1 MTTKTKRGLG
11 RTAGWTARALLAAL
25 ALAVAPP
32 AAQAQQHLRFATAQ
46 PPDSAIM
53 RCCYQPWI
61 DALNEGSNGTLDV
74 VAYPPPFAIANNM
87 WDRVTAG
94 VADIGNMITY
104 ATGLPFPRTA
114 VASLPGLA
122 SNAEAA
128 STALWRL
135 FERGMLDSSF
145 DEVHVLGL
153 YTPMGL
159 SLYSRTPVQSL
170 EDLAGMRVRSTGRET
185 SDALTALG
193 AAPNSITFSEAYQA
207 LSRGVVDGAI
217 GNGNSLVVFRFNEM
231 LEYEVENVPFGLSV
245 IAFIMNRDVYAGLEP
260 EARASI
266 DAWSGERLSRHLGRE
281 QDIIRDEF
289 NNQLLEAGTL
299 HRYTLPDEERAR
311 WMERLEPITQAWL
324 AETDGGQEVYDTFV
338 AEYNAVLAEIEAAAN

>member
-1 MTTKTKRGLG
+1 MTTTTKTASR
-11 RTAGWTARALLAAL
+11 RFARSLTAAL
-25 ALAVAPP
+25 ALSLLPMAAP
-32 AAQAQQHLRFATAQ
+32 AQQHLRFATAQ
-46 PPDSAIM
+46 APDSIIM

-74 VAYPPPFAIANNM
+74 APYPPPFAAADNM

-104 ATGLPFPRTA
+104 ATGLPFQRTA

-128 STALWRL
+128 SAALWRL
-135 FERGMLDSSF
+135 YEQGMLDDTF
-145 DEVHVLGL
+145 EEVHVLGL
-153 YTPMGL
+153 YTPMAL

-170 EDLAGMRVRSTGRET
+170 DDLAGMRVRSTGRET
-185 SDALTALG
+185 SAALEALG
-193 AAPNSITFSEAYQA
+193 ASPVSISFSEAYQA
-207 LSRGVVDGAI
+207 ISRGVVDGAV

-231 LEYEVENVPFGLSV
+231 LEYEVDNVSFGLSV
-245 IAFIMNRDVYAGLEP
+245 IAFIMNRDSYANLEP

-281 QDIIRDEF
+281 QDVLRAQF
-289 NNQLLEAGTL
+289 NDQLIEAGTL
-299 HRYTLPDEERAR
+299 HQYSLPDEERAL
-311 WMERLEPITQAWL
+311 WLERLAPITETWL
-324 AETDGGQEVYDTFV
+324 AETDNGQAVYDAFV
-338 AEYNAVLAEIEAAAN
+338 AEYTAILAEIEAAAN